1 MLVGWP
7 QHGQTTVAVVETQP
21 IVPLATEL
29 RRKAQAKREA
39 AEKQFVSVENFP
51 GVVVRSPETV
61 MALRTAETLD
71 AIAADL
77 EKLR

>member
-1 MLVGWP
+1 MTEPFV
-7 QHGQTTVAVVETQP
+7 TA
-21 IVPLATEL
+21 LAAEF
-29 RRKAQAKREA
+29 RRKAQAKRAA

-77 EKLR
+77 EELR

>member
-1 MLVGWP
+1 M
-7 QHGQTTVAVVETQP
+7 TEP
-21 IVPLATEL
+21 IASSLAAEF

-61 MALRTAETLD
+61 MALRMAETLD

-77 EKLR
+77 EELR

>member
-1 MLVGWP
+1 MTEP
-7 QHGQTTVAVVETQP
+7 FASA
-21 IVPLATEL
+21 LAAEF

-61 MALRTAETLD
+61 MALRMAETLD

-77 EKLR
+77 EELR